1 MLKCLIVDPMH
12 ESFFSMLQPLG
23 WMVDYQPNI
32 TRDEIRQRH
41 HGYDG
46 LIIRSKTIVNR
57 DLLGDAPTVRFI
69 GRAGA
74 GLDNLDLRF
83 LEEKKIAV
91 LHAAEGNRDAVGEF
105 SIGILLA
112 LLRNIPRAHQE
123 VINSIW
129 LRESNRGEEI
139 MNKTVSIIGFG
150 NMGRAFAERLTGF
163 GCKILVYDKYK
174 HGFGND
180 LWREADMQQI
190 FEETDILSLH
200 IPLTDETRAMVDTTY
215 LSRFRKKIILLN
227 TARGE
232 IIPLSDLA
240 EAFSMGFVRG
250 AALDVLENEKIN
262 ALSPVQREAF
272 RNLIGGGDVIFTPHI
287 AGWTFESHIKINVAL
302 VEKIK
307 TLNLSPM
314 RP

>member
-12 ESFFSMLQPLG
+12 ESLFPMLQPLG
-23 WMVDYQPNI
+23 WIADYQPDI

-41 HGYDG
+41 LGYDG
-46 LIIRSKTIVNR
+46 MIIRSKTIVNR

-74 GLDNLDLRF
+74 GLDNLDLRY
-83 LEEKKIAV
+83 LADKNIQV
-91 LHAAEGNRDAVGEF
+91 IHAAQGNRDAVGEF
-105 SIGILLA
+105 SVGILLA

-123 VINSIW
+123 VINGIW

-139 MNKTVSIIGFG
+139 MGKTVSIIGFG
-150 NMGRAFAERLTGF
+150 NMGQAFARRLSGF

-174 HGFGND
+174 RGFTND
-180 LWREADMQQI
+180 LCREADMQQI
-190 FEETDILSLH
+190 FEETDVLSLH
-200 IPLTDETRAMVDTTY
+200 IPLTDETRSMVNTAY
-215 LSRFRKKIILLN
+215 LSKFRKKIILLN

-240 EAFSMGFVRG
+240 EAFAMGFVRG

-262 ALSPVQREAF
+262 ELTLAQREAF
-272 RNLIGGGDVIFTPHI
+272 RNLISGGNVIFTPHI

-307 TLNLSPM
+307 TLNLSPL